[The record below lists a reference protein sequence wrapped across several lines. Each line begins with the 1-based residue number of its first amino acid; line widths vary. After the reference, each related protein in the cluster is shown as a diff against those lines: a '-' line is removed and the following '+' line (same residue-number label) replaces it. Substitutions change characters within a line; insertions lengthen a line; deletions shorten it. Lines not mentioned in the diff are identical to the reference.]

1 VHVSCYIDQMDYFS
15 GGELMG
21 NPGQKILSCAAPGN
35 RRSEFPER
43 YLNARPLCRKSGM
56 EVWRF
61 FLVKQGEC
69 YQVVAKWLIFIDF
82 ARGKI
87 GFSHLQQRIQ
97 RGESDE

>member
-1 VHVSCYIDQMDYFS
+1 MKPMNAGWCRQS
-15 GGELMG
+15 G
-21 NPGQKILSCAAPGN
+21 I
-35 RRSEFPER
+35 
-43 YLNARPLCRKSGM
+43 

-61 FLVKQGEC
+61 FFVKQREC

-82 ARGKI
+82 ACGKI